1 MNPTDPDARA
11 AFITGLYQLADYLA
25 ENAGIPV
32 PEYGTTILVPLGEQD
47 DGTRAEI
54 DYVVAEYLWPVR
66 DEDGCYETHRDFGP
80 VGYTIYSLTKAFKDR
95 YSRQDPCRGSIHPGR
110 GDQRCLT
117 PSAIP
122 QPTGCW
128 MNMTPPTTRSGSP
141 GLYAG
146 SPPCSGGA
154 YSSSRCSPSATR

>member
-25 ENAGIPV
+25 ENPGIPV

-54 DYVVAEYLWPVR
+54 DYVAAEYLWPVR
-66 DEDGCYETHRDFGP
+66 DEDGCYETWLDFGP

-95 YSRQDPCRGSIHPGR
+95 YSRRIPAGDPS
-110 GDQRCLT
+110 T
-117 PSAIP
+117 PDAAVSDA
-122 QPTGCW
+122 
-128 MNMTPPTTRSGSP
+128 
-141 GLYAG
+141 
-146 SPPCSGGA
+146 
-154 YSSSRCSPSATR
+154 